1 MLWGGDGGEGVKIGR
16 GDNEGERKRWEAN
29 EGGCEWDGEG
39 EVKRE
44 GVKYEEGKGKK
55 EKRREGNGRKGEEGE
70 KGREKRKGG
79 KIKRLL
85 WCLSINPS
93 AYLSI

>member
-1 MLWGGDGGEGVKIGR
+1 M
-16 GDNEGERKRWEAN
+16 
-29 EGGCEWDGEG
+29 
-39 EVKRE
+39 
-44 GVKYEEGKGKK
+44 KYEEGKGKK
-55 EKRREGNGRKGEEGE
+55 EKRREGKGRKGEEGE

-79 KIKRLL
+79 KIKGLL